1 MADFLILRNTIKQMN
16 LFMNQKQTH
25 RHRKQTYGYQRGKR
39 GGEGI
44 NWISRYINYYI
55 SIDKKQDP
63 TV

>member
-25 RHRKQTYGYQRGKR
+25 RHRKQTYGYQRGKW

-44 NWISRYINYYI
+44 NWISRYKLLYINR
-55 SIDKKQDP
+55 
-63 TV
+63 